1 MRSVNLVLVSVG
13 PRAVLVVYCSG
24 IAVNRDRPSFPADT
38 FMRLTGDTRSCS
50 NPQLVNHTRT
60 VVNHTRTVVNH
71 TRTVVNHTRAVVNHT
86 RTQVNHTCI
95 RRLHCQLCMC
105 YKRCSQPHSD
115 L

>member
-1 MRSVNLVLVSVG
+1 MRSVNLVLVSVVL
-13 PRAVLVVYCSG
+13 RAVLVVYCSG

-60 VVNHTRTVVNH
+60 VVNHTR
-71 TRTVVNHTRAVVNHT
+71 AVVNHT

-95 RRLHCQLCMC
+95 RLVSTASCVCVISIVVNHTVSR
-105 YKRCSQPHSD
+105 SQPHG
-115 L
+115 

>member
-13 PRAVLVVYCSG
+13 LRAVLVVYCSG

-71 TRTVVNHTRAVVNHT
+71 TRAVVNHT